1 MPSLIHEALLDLF
14 RNRAELTR
22 ELLRILCPDQLP
34 ALDHSTAESA
44 SIDLSQVTSTEYRA
58 DQVTVFRRADRSA
71 SLAVVIEV
79 QLHIDPRKR
88 VTWPV
93 YVTTAGANLECPVL
107 LLVLAPDPAVARW
120 ASRPIPTGHP
130 GFDLRPL
137 VLSYSEIP
145 RVVEPQHAVQLP
157 ELGVLSALAHP
168 EHDVALA
175 AFAGL
180 RTLPDDQVKLYFDL
194 IWKAL
199 SDTVR
204 SSLEAHMLQ
213 YKYESDFA
221 LKYIALGREEGREEG
236 QRVGREEGR
245 EEGQRVGR
253 EEGQRRAA
261 LALARAKLGSLSPQE
276 EAVIAG
282 LHDERRLEAL
292 IVALGQ
298 AADAA
303 QARAALRG
311 S

>member
-1 MPSLIHEALLDLF
+1 MPSLFHEALLELF

-34 ALDHSTAESA
+34 ALDQSTAESA

-71 SLAVVIEV
+71 ILAVVVEV
-79 QLHIDPRKR
+79 QLHLDPRKR
-88 VTWPV
+88 SSWPV
-93 YVTTAGANLECPVL
+93 YLTAAGANLECPVL

-120 ASRPIPTGHP
+120 ASRSIPTGHP

-137 VLSYSEIP
+137 VLSYAEIP
-145 RVVEPQHAVQLP
+145 RVVEAGVAIQVP

-180 RTLPDDQVKLYFDL
+180 RALPDDQVKLYFDL

-204 SSLEAHMLQ
+204 TSLEAHMLHYQ
-213 YKYESDFA
+213 YESDFA
-221 LKYIALGREEGREEG
+221 LKYIALGREEG
-236 QRVGREEGR
+236 QRVGR

-261 LALARAKLGSLSPQE
+261 LALARAKLGALSPQE

-298 AADAA
+298 AVDAA
-303 QARAALRG
+303 QAREALLRC
-311 S
+311 